1 MKAYEILRL
10 MLQTIGKSD
19 ENQLRY
25 KRFTSK
31 IKRDRTHSIVVIWV
45 NIFQTKSIIEI
56 YSTSL

>member
-10 MLQTIGKSD
+10 MLQTVGKSD

-31 IKRDRTHSIVVIWV
+31 IKRERTRGIVVIWV
-45 NIFQTKSIIEI
+45 NIFKPN
-56 YSTSL
+56 